1 MDTNIYVLLHKSGE
15 YFEKQNIY
23 LGFAALTEKIYDAKK
38 MALNEAET
46 YLRCMNEKEDW
57 QIINTTMDLQNE
69 VQKVENITNILL
81 PALRQYQHNDCS
93 GFVAGYDIKETD
105 KIVSELQSLLEE
117 IRILILRGKL
127 TLSDEIH
134 KRITLACK

>member
-23 LGFAALTEKIYDAKK
+23 LGLAALTEKIYDAKK

-57 QIINTTMDLQNE
+57 QIINTTTQ
-69 VQKVENITNILL
+69 
-81 PALRQYQHNDCS
+81 R
-93 GFVAGYDIKETD
+93 
-105 KIVSELQSLLEE
+105 
-117 IRILILRGKL
+117 
-127 TLSDEIH
+127 
-134 KRITLACK
+134 